1 MNESD
6 DVRVSIAFN
15 LLPTG
20 ELGYFD
26 SHLKQNYGKCGFSM

>member
-26 SHLKQNYGKCGFSM
+26 SNLKLNYGESGLSI